1 LPNAH
6 AIADRTVFGIGIA
19 FVAFLI
25 LSMADALTKLLSA
38 RYSVFEIAS
47 IDAVFA
53 LAVVLPVLI
62 RQDGVASLMPRRPG
76 IVILRCALGA
86 GSLMLAFLAFAAIPL
101 ADAYSLAFLTPLAVT
116 ALSAPV
122 LGEHVGWRQW
132 LAVAIGFAAVVAILR
147 PDFGTIG
154 LGQLDILASA
164 AAFAGSMLILR
175 RIAKTETSGALLL
188 VYFIML
194 FLIGLP
200 VAITRWQ
207 TPGLTDFLLMAA
219 TGACSGLGN
228 LLLIVAFRYA
238 SAAIVSSFM
247 YSQLIWGTVFGAF
260 LFHDLPD
267 LITIGGAAII
277 MLCGIYTLT
286 HASRTA
292 RAAVGA

>member
-1 LPNAH
+1 MPNAH

>member
-1 LPNAH
+1 MPNAQT
-6 AIADRTVFGIGIA
+6 IADRTVFGIGIA

-47 IDAVFA
+47 VDAVFA

-132 LAVAIGFAAVVAILR
+132 LAVVIGFAAVVAILR

-200 VAITRWQ
+200 VTIAHWQ

-219 TGACSGLGN
+219 TGTLSGLGN
-228 LLLIVAFRYA
+228 LLLILAFRYA

-247 YSQLIWGTVFGAF
+247 YSQLIWGTAFGAF
-260 LFHDLPD
+260 LFGDLPD
-267 LITIGGAAII
+267 LVTIGGAAII

-286 HASRTA
+286 HASRAA
-292 RAAVGA
+292 RAVVSA